1 MTIDPKTKFRKSPN
15 GKLWNEA
22 VASEWFQ
29 EGLATALV
37 TMSLNTPLSPDMAT
51 AAAICARAE
60 GAKQLVAI
68 LMNMTETAS
77 ETKSPGMPH
86 NLKPTQ

>member
-15 GKLWNEA
+15 GKLWHEA
-22 VASEWFQ
+22 VASDWFQ

-37 TMSLNTPLSPDMAT
+37 TMNLNTPLSPDMDT

-60 GAKQLVAI
+60 GAKQLVGVM
-68 LMNMTETAS
+68 MNLTETAPES
-77 ETKSPGMPH
+77 KAPGLPH

>member
-1 MTIDPKTKFRKSPN
+1 MNIDPKTKFRKSQN
-15 GKLWNEA
+15 GKQWNEA

-51 AAAICARAE
+51 AAAICARSE
-60 GAKQLVAI
+60 GARQLAAI
-68 LMNMTETAS
+68 MMGLTETAS
-77 ETKSPGMPH
+77 ESKAPGVPH